1 MPLTWFKE
9 IDSMGKKRRLS
20 NKSPVAHKAAT
31 WCPEHAARLLNQL
44 IIAITR
50 RHHTWQHHT
59 LWDED
64 DDAAFFSLSSELRH
78 YSGKHPDWELF
89 YRIDIKRDLMYR
101 KLHTCPLRAFS
112 AVRPRPTSTRRILSL
127 KPQSALHLRPEK
139 LFSWPSTVISASH
152 AGLPE
157 SKWPKVGIFQ
167 SVGYRVGE
175 KRLYRN
181 QRLKL
186 LQWVFEQELPLV
198 EDQAYMAE
206 WGNPAEPKRL
216 EKMAKTIAAFIRS
229 AKRRQSANMRQAIA
243 DWEAD
248 LAWLKQHY
256 YVGMSWQWPAT

>member
-9 IDSMGKKRRLS
+9 IDSMGKKRRHRHR
-20 NKSPVAHKAAT
+20 SPVMYTTTT
-31 WCPEHAARLLNQL
+31 WRPRHAARSLNQ
-44 IIAITR
+44 IIKVVAKIHHIWQ
-50 RHHTWQHHT
+50 RHVHV
-59 LWDED
+59 DEEEY

-101 KLHTCPLRAFS
+101 KLHTRPLRAFS

-127 KPQSALHLRPEK
+127 KPQSELPLRPEK

-216 EKMAKTIAAFIRS
+216 EKMAK
-229 AKRRQSANMRQAIA
+229 QSQPLSVVPRDASRPTCGKLSQTGRPI
-243 DWEAD
+243 
-248 LAWLKQHY
+248 
-256 YVGMSWQWPAT
+256 WPG

>member
-1 MPLTWFKE
+1 
-9 IDSMGKKRRLS
+9 
-20 NKSPVAHKAAT
+20 
-31 WCPEHAARLLNQL
+31 
-44 IIAITR
+44 
-50 RHHTWQHHT
+50 
-59 LWDED
+59 
-64 DDAAFFSLSSELRH
+64 
-78 YSGKHPDWELF
+78 
-89 YRIDIKRDLMYR
+89 MYR
-101 KLHTCPLRAFS
+101 KLHTRPLRAFS

-127 KPQSALHLRPEK
+127 KPQSELPLRPEK

-206 WGNPAEPKRL
+206 WGNPAEPERL
-216 EKMAKTIAAFIRS
+216 EKMAKQSQPLSVVPRGASRPTC
-229 AKRRQSANMRQAIA
+229 AKRSQTGKRI
-243 DWEAD
+243 
-248 LAWLKQHY
+248 
-256 YVGMSWQWPAT
+256 WPGLNSTTTWA